1 VKSFHSLALACLALC
16 VTFCVAPA
24 TPAAAQEK
32 QQDNKIV
39 LGFSASTAFSNAFV
53 AANEGIFRKHGLEVE
68 MKLVP
73 NSSTTPA
80 ALIAGSL
87 QVATPTA
94 PITLQAIEQGLDLVV
109 LAGGSFYT
117 KGIEDVAIMVR
128 PDSPIKTAKDFE
140 GKRVATAGL
149 NAFLHVLFRKWMA
162 ENGGDYKKVIFT
174 ETPFAQQLDV
184 LRSGQVDGILAV
196 QPFLARALET
206 NIGRV
211 VAYYIAALE
220 GETLAGWYVAT
231 RQWVDANP
239 KLAAAFAASI
249 QEATEAAEKD
259 KSIIRKAN
267 LAYIPFPAEVQ
278 AKFPDARYRAVVPR
292 EAVEKWNAIALE
304 QAMLKKPVDPAKILW
319 KP

>member
-1 VKSFHSLALACLALC
+1 MGLVFALLG
-16 VTFCVAPA
+16 APA
-24 TPAAAQEK
+24 APASAQ
-32 QQDNKIV
+32 KIV

-53 AANEGIFRKHGLEVE
+53 AANEGIFKKHGLDVE

-80 ALIAGSL
+80 ALIADSL

-94 PITLQAIEQGLDLVV
+94 PVTLQAIEQGLDLMVI
-109 LAGGSFYT
+109 AGGSYYA

-149 NAFLHVLFRKWMA
+149 NAFLHVLFRKWLA
-162 ENGGDYKKVIFT
+162 ENGADYKKVTFT
-174 ETPFAQQLDV
+174 ETAFAQQIDV

-206 NIGRV
+206 NVGRV
-211 VAYYIAALE
+211 IAYYIAALE
-220 GETLAGWYVAT
+220 GETQAGWYVAT
-231 RQWVDANP
+231 RKWIEANP
-239 KLAAAFAASI
+239 KQAAAFAAAI
-249 QEATEAAEKD
+249 VEATALADKD
-259 KSIIRKAN
+259 KETIRKAN
-267 LAYIPFPAEVQ
+267 LVYIPFPAEVQ
-278 AKFPDARYRAVVPR
+278 AKFPEGRYHAVITPPM
-292 EAVEKWNAIALE
+292 VERWNTIALE
-304 QAMLKKPVDPAKILW
+304 QAMLKKPVDPGKILW

>member
-1 VKSFHSLALACLALC
+1 MRMLKSAGLALTIVAA
-16 VTFCVAPA
+16 TF
-24 TPAAAQEK
+24 AQDVSA
-32 QQDNKIV
+32 QKIV
-39 LGFSASTAFSNAFV
+39 LGFSASTAFSTSFV
-53 AANEGIFRKHGLEVE
+53 AANEGIFKKHGLDVE

-80 ALIAGSL
+80 ALVADSL

-94 PITLQAIEQGLDLVV
+94 PITLQAVEQGLDLVV
-109 LAGGSFYT
+109 LAGGSYYA
-117 KGIEDVAIMVR
+117 KGIEDVAIMVK

-149 NAFLHVLFRKWMA
+149 NAFLHVLFRKWMQ
-162 ENGGDYKKVIFT
+162 ENGADYKKTIFT

-206 NIGRV
+206 NMGRV
-211 VAYYIAALE
+211 VAYYIADLE

-231 RQWVDANP
+231 RKWVEANP
-239 KLAAAFAASI
+239 KQAAAFAAAI
-249 QEATEAAEKD
+249 TEATELATKD
-259 KSIIRKAN
+259 REVIRKAN
-267 LAYIPFPAEVQ
+267 LVYIPFPADVQ
-278 AKFPDARYRAVVPR
+278 AKFPDARYRAVVMPD
-292 EAVEKWNAIALE
+292 AVEKWNKIALE
-304 QAMLKKPVDPAKILW
+304 QAMLKKAVDPAKVLY

>member
-1 VKSFHSLALACLALC
+1 MRMLKSAGLALAILAGMF
-16 VTFCVAPA
+16 VQHAS
-24 TPAAAQEK
+24 AQ
-32 QQDNKIV
+32 KIV
-39 LGFSASTAFSNAFV
+39 LGFSASTAFSTSFV
-53 AANEGIFRKHGLEVE
+53 AANEGIFKKHGLDVE

-80 ALIAGSL
+80 ALVADSL

-117 KGIEDVAIMVR
+117 KGIEDVAIMVK

-149 NAFLHVLFRKWMA
+149 NAFLHVLFRKWMQ
-162 ENGGDYKKVIFT
+162 ENGADYKKTIFT

-206 NIGRV
+206 NMGRV
-211 VAYYIAALE
+211 VAYYIADLE

-231 RQWVDANP
+231 RKWVDANP
-239 KLAAAFAASI
+239 KQAAAFAAAI
-249 QEATEAAEKD
+249 QEATDLATKD
-259 KSIIRKAN
+259 REVVRKAN
-267 LAYIPFPAEVQ
+267 LVYIPFPADVQ
-278 AKFPDARYRAVVPR
+278 AKFPDARYRAVVTPD
-292 EAVEKWNAIALE
+292 AVDKWNKIALE
-304 QAMLKKPVDPAKILW
+304 QAMLKKAVDPAKVLY

>member
-1 VKSFHSLALACLALC
+1 MAMMRKLLSAAALLAAGVLTVALAA
-16 VTFCVAPA
+16 
-24 TPAAAQEK
+24 PAAAQ
-32 QQDNKIV
+32 DKIV

-53 AANEGIFRKHGLEVE
+53 AANEGIFKKHGLEVE

-80 ALIAGSL
+80 ALVADSL

-94 PITLQAIEQGLDLVV
+94 PITLQAVEQGLDLVV
-109 LAGGSFYT
+109 LAGGSYYA

-128 PDSPIKTAKDFE
+128 PDSPIRTAKDFE

-174 ETPFAQQLDV
+174 ETPFAQQIDV

-231 RQWVDANP
+231 RKWVQANP
-239 KLAAAFAASI
+239 KAAGAFAAAI
-249 QEATEAAEKD
+249 QEATELAQKD
-259 KSIIRKAN
+259 SAIIRKAN
-267 LAYIPFPAEVQ
+267 LVYIPFPAEVQ
-278 AKFPDARYRAVVPR
+278 AKFPDARYRAVVAP
-292 EAVEKWNAIALE
+292 EAVEKWNKIALE
-304 QAMLKKPVDPAKILW
+304 QAMLKKAVDPAKILYR
-319 KP
+319 P

>member
-1 VKSFHSLALACLALC
+1 MFRKFACLLALACLA
-16 VTFCVAPA
+16 
-24 TPAAAQEK
+24 TPAAAQ
-32 QQDNKIV
+32 KIT
-39 LGFSASTAFSNAFV
+39 LGFSASTAFSNSFV

-80 ALIAGSL
+80 ALVADSL

-109 LAGGSFYT
+109 LAGGSYYA
-117 KGIEDVAIMVR
+117 KGIEDVAIMVK

-149 NAFLHVLFRKWMA
+149 NAFLHVLFRKWMS
-162 ENGGDYKKVIFT
+162 ENGGDYKKVTFT

-196 QPFLARALET
+196 QPFLARALEA
-206 NIGRV
+206 NMGRV
-211 VAYYIAALE
+211 VSYYIADLP

-231 RQWVDANP
+231 RKWVDANP
-239 KLAAAFAASI
+239 KQAAAFAAAI
-249 QEATEAAEKD
+249 QEATELALKD
-259 KSIIRKAN
+259 RELIRKAN
-267 LAYIPFPAEVQ
+267 LKYIPFPAEVQ
-278 AKFPDARYRAVVPR
+278 AKFPDARYRAVVSA
-292 EAVEKWNAIALE
+292 EAVEKWNKIALE

>member
-1 VKSFHSLALACLALC
+1 MRMLKSAGLALAVLTAA
-16 VTFCVAPA
+16 FAQPA
-24 TPAAAQEK
+24 SAQ
-32 QQDNKIV
+32 KIV
-39 LGFSASTAFSNAFV
+39 LGFSASTAFSTSFV
-53 AANEGIFRKHGLEVE
+53 AANEGIFKKHGLDVE

-80 ALIAGSL
+80 ALIADSL

-94 PITLQAIEQGLDLVV
+94 PITLQAIEQGLDLAV
-109 LAGGSFYT
+109 LAGGSYYA

-128 PDSPIKTAKDFE
+128 PDSPIKSAKDFE

-149 NAFLHVLFRKWMA
+149 NAFLHVLFRKWLS
-162 ENGGDYKKVIFT
+162 ENGADYKKVTFT

-206 NIGRV
+206 NMGRV
-211 VAYYIAALE
+211 IAYYIADLE

-231 RQWVDANP
+231 RKWVQANP
-239 KLAAAFAASI
+239 QAAAAFAAAI
-249 QEATEAAEKD
+249 REATEAALKERE
-259 KSIIRKAN
+259 IIRKAN
-267 LAYIPFPAEVQ
+267 LVYIPFPAEVQ
-278 AKFPDARYRAVVPR
+278 AKFPDARYRAVVAPD
-292 EAVEKWNAIALE
+292 AVEKWNRIALE